1 MNSPHNST
9 LTLSTPSLEEL
20 FVDPRSLPSPSPS
33 VLEIL
38 RRADDPEVAM
48 SDIAALVDA
57 DVAIAVQVLR
67 MANSALYSPSREI
80 TTISRA
86 LTALGLRAVK
96 LLALTTSLRSLV
108 PQQSDAID
116 LGEIRHR
123 MVVTASVARRA
134 AELFDPPVRDEAF
147 VAGLLTGIGPIVL
160 ASEAPNACRR
170 ILGQA
175 ESWPGPQAEHEVLGF
190 TTDEI
195 TSELASR
202 WGLPSVFAEAIRHR
216 HDEFVA
222 GAPDDHTGGGASF
235 CLAVA
240 TLAEPILTGRDD
252 GSSLEAIR
260 SFLAATRDMEADA
273 VDAWLIDAQPAVA
286 DAAAMLQFRIPGDV
300 AYIELLA
307 EAAERLSALHV
318 ELEGQLV
325 QTEES
330 VDELAKRND
339 ELQAEASTDSL
350 TRLPNRRAFD
360 RRLAASMER
369 PSPALGLL
377 VLDLDHFKAVNDTHG
392 HAAGDDVLRTVGATL
407 QRQTRGADF
416 TARFGGEEFVMLIP
430 SATPEGLLAIAER
443 LRTSIAELAIPL
455 TDGTILSV
463 TTSIGGAMVA
473 NLAGPAT
480 ARALIEAAD
489 QRLYEAKQSGR
500 NRCCIG

>member
-1 MNSPHNST
+1 
-9 LTLSTPSLEEL
+9 
-20 FVDPRSLPSPSPS
+20 
-33 VLEIL
+33 
-38 RRADDPEVAM
+38 M

-216 HDEFVA
+216 HDEFVG
-222 GAPDDHTGGGASF
+222 GAPDEHTGGGASF

-286 DAAAMLQFRIPGDV
+286 DAAAMLQFRI
-300 AYIELLA
+300 
-307 EAAERLSALHV
+307 
-318 ELEGQLV
+318 
-325 QTEES
+325 
-330 VDELAKRND
+330 
-339 ELQAEASTDSL
+339 
-350 TRLPNRRAFD
+350 D